1 MVSGVGGAK
10 SLAIWAIAYAGT
22 AALQKGVGFVLFLW
36 LAHSLSVEA
45 YAKFGLLYGLQTGIA
60 ALAVA
65 GIIESVVGLLK
76 EYKADAAKQRLFDS
90 ANTIFAMLSAGSIAV
105 LILVYDKLVH
115 DVNASK
121 TELLFV
127 TVAGVFTAFFALQA
141 QLVRLE
147 ENHTASLALSF
158 FPPLVGLV
166 AGFLSFLTGQTVS
179 SFFGGTA
186 VGLVVALVPFAVG
199 RIGSYRFTLQMRE
212 TTPILSRISPFIL
225 IVALGWL
232 GGYGNTYVVQ
242 SFFTPTEVARF
253 TFAYTLSSI
262 MQLVAS
268 SLNQVWSPRFFR
280 IVHEM
285 PVAEVESRNRRFSA
299 MQGVIL
305 GVAGAIVL
313 AVVPFATKL
322 VGPSL
327 ASYRDLE
334 LELFFLFAAYAVSI
348 PWWHAQNYYF
358 AHSKGAELMNVT
370 LATSAIGMAGW
381 VCAMWLLGV
390 IGIYVGFMLLML
402 TRMVGALLW
411 ARKKWSINILWEGP
425 VVALLLLG
433 AGSLTAKPFANLQLW
448 LPEH

>member
-166 AGFLSFLTGQTVS
+166 AGFLSFLTEQTVS

-186 VGLVVALVPFAVG
+186 AGLVVALVP
-199 RIGSYRFTLQMRE
+199 
-212 TTPILSRISPFIL
+212 
-225 IVALGWL
+225 
-232 GGYGNTYVVQ
+232 
-242 SFFTPTEVARF
+242 
-253 TFAYTLSSI
+253 
-262 MQLVAS
+262 
-268 SLNQVWSPRFFR
+268 
-280 IVHEM
+280 
-285 PVAEVESRNRRFSA
+285 
-299 MQGVIL
+299 
-305 GVAGAIVL
+305 
-313 AVVPFATKL
+313 
-322 VGPSL
+322 
-327 ASYRDLE
+327 
-334 LELFFLFAAYAVSI
+334 
-348 PWWHAQNYYF
+348 
-358 AHSKGAELMNVT
+358 
-370 LATSAIGMAGW
+370 
-381 VCAMWLLGV
+381 
-390 IGIYVGFMLLML
+390 
-402 TRMVGALLW
+402 
-411 ARKKWSINILWEGP
+411 
-425 VVALLLLG
+425 
-433 AGSLTAKPFANLQLW
+433 
-448 LPEH
+448 

>member
-1 MVSGVGGAK
+1 
-10 SLAIWAIAYAGT
+10 
-22 AALQKGVGFVLFLW
+22 
-36 LAHSLSVEA
+36 
-45 YAKFGLLYGLQTGIA
+45 
-60 ALAVA
+60 
-65 GIIESVVGLLK
+65 
-76 EYKADAAKQRLFDS
+76 
-90 ANTIFAMLSAGSIAV
+90 
-105 LILVYDKLVH
+105 
-115 DVNASK
+115 
-121 TELLFV
+121 
-127 TVAGVFTAFFALQA
+127 
-141 QLVRLE
+141 
-147 ENHTASLALSF
+147 
-158 FPPLVGLV
+158 
-166 AGFLSFLTGQTVS
+166 
-179 SFFGGTA
+179 
-186 VGLVVALVPFAVG
+186 
-199 RIGSYRFTLQMRE
+199 
-212 TTPILSRISPFIL
+212 
-225 IVALGWL
+225 
-232 GGYGNTYVVQ
+232 
-242 SFFTPTEVARF
+242 
-253 TFAYTLSSI
+253 